1 MIGARKLSGT
11 AHFIVYAPFNSQS
24 VRAGLGRPGYSYHFI
39 CSAFE
44 PVLRRLGAVTRV
56 TDFDAVDE
64 TFDRAAEA
72 GQTCVFLCFAPPYLV
87 PLTLRCPT
95 IPVFAWD
102 FTSIPCESWNDDPRH
117 DWRVVFRHCGRAIT
131 LSRQTARLVRE
142 AMGMDFPVFS
152 MPAPVFEAFQDLP
165 EADAA
170 REHAVSFRGA
180 MLDTAADTRFLAAPP
195 VLQIARPDPEPAQI
209 MAVPEPEPEPAPE
222 APPAP
227 PRLGARA
234 RLSVTVHFAREWYRL
249 VLRDVMPAPARA
261 LLSLSGRLAYRLY
274 RLAVPAPVLAA
285 PDPEPPAPEMP
296 APPPAPEIAL
306 RLRGVVY
313 VTMCS
318 PEDWCKNWGDSVSA
332 FIWAFRDNP
341 DVTLVLKMPPW
352 AAADAL
358 PGIAEWLFQ
367 LAPFRCRIVVMF
379 GYLEPSELAALVS
392 AAQFYINSSACE
404 GAGLPV
410 CEFLSAGRP
419 VIAPDHSAMADYI
432 TGRNAFIPRGSL
444 EHNVWPHDPRR
455 LFTTM
460 RYRLDWSTIKAALE
474 ASYALAIAPGNGY
487 GQMAARAEASMRRFC
502 GAAVVEEQLRAAL
515 GLEDAGLSQEAAE

>member
-1 MIGARKLSGT
+1 MIGARKLAGT

-72 GQTCVFLCFAPPYLV
+72 GETCVFLCFAPPYLV

-131 LSRQTARLVRE
+131 LSRQAARLVRE

-152 MPAPVFEAFQDLP
+152 MPAPVFEAFEGLP
-165 EADAA
+165 NAYWDRA
-170 REHAVSFRGA
+170 RDVSFRGTV
-180 MLDTAADTRFLAAPP
+180 LDTAADARFLAAPP
-195 VLQIARPDPEPAQI
+195 VLPVGPPAPELTRPETEPL
-209 MAVPEPEPEPAPE
+209 PEPETALPSN
-222 APPAP
+222 

-234 RLSVTVHFAREWYRL
+234 RLSVTVYYAREWYRL
-249 VLRDVMPAPARA
+249 VLRDLLPAPVRG
-261 LLSLSGRLAYRLY
+261 LLSLAGRLAYRLY
-274 RLAVPAPVLAA
+274 RKAVPAPMPVPMPMVPDADPA
-285 PDPEPPAPEMP
+285 PAAPEMP
-296 APPPAPEIAL
+296 EMKL
-306 RLRGVVY
+306 RLNGIVY

-392 AAQFYINSSACE
+392 AAQFYVNSSACE

-410 CEFLSAGRP
+410 MEFLSAGRP

-432 TGRNAFIPRGSL
+432 TARNAFIPRGSL

-474 ASYALAIAPGNGY
+474 ASYALAVAPGNGY

-515 GLEDAGLSQEAAE
+515 GLQDAGLSQEAAE